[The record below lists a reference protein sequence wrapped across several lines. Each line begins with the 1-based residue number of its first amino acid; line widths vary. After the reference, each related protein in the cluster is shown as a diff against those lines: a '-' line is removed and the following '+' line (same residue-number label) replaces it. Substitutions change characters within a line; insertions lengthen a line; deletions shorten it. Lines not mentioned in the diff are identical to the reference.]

1 MLLGGQLHELRNY
14 LRGTLIAFL
23 AAAFLCGCS
32 QEKIPDLH
40 AARVPVHALIH
51 QHEDPTVA
59 FPESFPL
66 QTAVYWSKTDEDI
79 LGLIH
84 ALREMGIPFFVTR
97 NLDRALQHRLVVI
110 YPSVDA
116 HTFNETQTDAL
127 TQHVQGGGS
136 VFAVNVFAGA
146 LQELFGFRG
155 FAPSRRRYRVDF
167 AAGSDPIVHYLNRPE
182 ELEVRL
188 GDPKY
193 GDIFWTNGYTPT
205 STANVLGRF
214 EDGTAALLQNL
225 VGKGSAY
232 LCGVSLLD
240 VVLRN
245 QINRDFD
252 AERRY
257 VNAFEPGGD
266 VWLLLLRA
274 WYESAQPDAI
284 RLGTIPDGQSSVLLL
299 SHDVDWENSFAP
311 ALDFARMEKQHHASS
326 TFFIQTKYVSDYNSS
341 AFFFGTDLEDL
352 RELSAQGFSIGSH
365 SIIHSRGFNHFK
377 LGRGTEDFGSYRPH
391 ATGFDT
397 ASGATVFGEV
407 IVSKQLL
414 DGELTGQKTTFF
426 RAGHLR
432 VPPTLPD
439 ALQRAGYQF
448 DSSFTADDVL
458 SNFPYALPLGLGFGE
473 DSGLYEFPVTFEDEE
488 LPPLPQRV
496 DTALDVIRAN
506 AENGAINVI
515 LIHSNE
521 SMTKLPAEEMLL
533 NKLPAGVTATD
544 MLAFAQFWR
553 GRDHFHWSVDTP
565 EHSDDPILK
574 FKADEPVS
582 GLTFEFQH
590 PVSRVDG
597 GARLLPDRHRIVLP
611 SLIAGAELSLGIHYS
626 H

>member
-1 MLLGGQLHELRNY
+1 MLLGGWVHELRNY
-14 LRGTLIAFL
+14 LRGALIVLL
-23 AAAFLCGCS
+23 AATSFCGCG

-40 AARVPVHALIH
+40 AAHVPVHALIH
-51 QHEDPTVA
+51 QQEDPTVA
-59 FPESFPL
+59 FPELFPL
-66 QTAVYWSKTDEDI
+66 QIAVYWSKTDDDI
-79 LGLIH
+79 LGLVH

-97 NLDRALQHRLVVI
+97 DLGRALQHRLVI
-110 YPSVDA
+110 LYPSVDA
-116 HTFNETQTDAL
+116 HTFTESQIGEL
-127 TQHVQGGGS
+127 TQHVERGGS
-136 VFAVNVFAGA
+136 IFAVNVFAGA

-167 AAGSDPIVHYLNRPE
+167 LAGSDPIVRYLNRPE
-182 ELEVRL
+182 EREVRL

-193 GDIFWTNGYTPT
+193 GDIFWTNGYTP
-205 STANVLGRF
+205 ANAANTLARF
-214 EDGTAALLQNL
+214 EDGTAALLQNR
-225 VGKGSAY
+225 VGKGSAF

-252 AERRY
+252 AERHY

-274 WYESAQPDAI
+274 WYESAEPDAI

-299 SHDVDWENSFAP
+299 SHDVDWENSFAR
-311 ALDFARMEKQHHASS
+311 ALDFARMEKEHHASS
-326 TFFIQTKYVSDYNSS
+326 TFFIQTKYVSDYNSR
-341 AFFFGTDLEDL
+341 AFFFGTDLENL
-352 RELSAQGFSIGSH
+352 RELSAQRFSIGSH

-377 LGRGTEDFGSYRPH
+377 LGNGTENFGSYRPH

-407 IVSKQLL
+407 IASKQLL

-432 VPPTLPD
+432 VPPTLPE

-458 SNFPYALPLGLGFGE
+458 SNFPYALPLGLGFAE

-488 LPPLPQRV
+488 LPPLPQRI
-496 DTALDVIRAN
+496 DKALDVIRAN

-521 SMTKLPAEEMLL
+521 SKTKLPAEEMIL
-533 NKLPAGVTATD
+533 NELPPGVTATD
-544 MLAFAQFWR
+544 MLTFAQFWR
-553 GRDHFHWSVDTP
+553 ARDHFRWSADTP
-565 EHSDDPILK
+565 AHSDDPILR
-574 FKADEPVS
+574 FETEEPVS

-590 PVSRVDG
+590 PISRVDG
-597 GARLLPDRHRIVLP
+597 NARLLPDLHRIVLP
-611 SLIAGAELSLGIHYS
+611 YLKPGDELSLRIHYS